1 MKMNPGH
8 YHLAGIGG
16 VGMSALAQVLLDA
29 GAEVTGS
36 DRFLDQSRDLE
47 VFQVLRAAGVRLA
60 PQDGSALHPA
70 SRALVVSTAVEGDN
84 PDRQAAV
91 RLGIPVRHR
100 AEVLA
105 ELARPR
111 PFAAIAGTCGKTT
124 VTGMAGALLEAAGR
138 DPWVVNGGAVTA
150 WRRPDRIGSVRNGAG
165 PGVIEADESDRSFL
179 QFTPDWAVITNV
191 SKDHFSLGESLDLFE
206 EFAGRARQAVILGPQ
221 AAAALANH
229 RLPAGWMPT
238 LTFAQWE
245 SRADGT
251 QSFTVEGRRF
261 ELAMPGRHNAENA
274 CAALT
279 LARRLDAP
287 WEALQEG
294 LGGFRGIHRRLERT
308 GSCGGAAVYDD
319 YAHNPEKIRAAWT
332 AVRATGARRILGV
345 WRPHGFKPLA
355 TMRPELVAMWTD
367 VMSPEDRLLL
377 LPVFYAGGSVTQ
389 SGVTSNDVCE
399 ALRAAGRD
407 AECVPDYPA
416 IEAIA
421 RAFLRPDDALLIM
434 GARDPELP
442 VFAQHMTD

>member
-1 MKMNPGH
+1 MHGH
-8 YHLAGIGG
+8 YHLAGVGG
-16 VGMSALAQVLLDA
+16 VGMSALAQALLDA

-105 ELARPR
+105 ELARTR

-124 VTGMAGALLEAAGR
+124 VTGMVGALLEAAGL

-150 WRRPDRIGSVRNGAG
+150 WRRPNRIGSVRNGAG

-179 QFTPDWAVITNV
+179 QFTPDWALITNV
-191 SKDHFSLGESLDLFE
+191 SKDHFGLGESLDLFE
-206 EFAGRARQAVILGPQ
+206 EFAGRARKALLLGPQ

-229 RLPAGWMPT
+229 RLPAGWMLT
-238 LTFAQWE
+238 LDYAQWE
-245 SRADGT
+245 SRPDGT
-251 QSFTVEGRRF
+251 QSFTVEGHRL

-279 LARRLDAP
+279 VARCMGAP
-287 WEALQEG
+287 WDALQRG
-294 LGGFRGIHRRLERT
+294 LLDFRGVHRRLERT

-332 AVRATGARRILGV
+332 AVRATGARRVLGV

-355 TMRPELVAMWTD
+355 TMLPELVAMWTE

-377 LPVFYAGGSVTQ
+377 LPVFYAGGSVTAPEV
-389 SGVTSNDVCE
+389 SSEDLRD
-399 ALRAAGRD
+399 ALRAAGRH

-416 IEAIA
+416 IESIA
-421 RAFLRPDDALLIM
+421 RAFARPGDAMLIM

-442 VFAQHMTD
+442 DFARRIAR